1 MGLLGHV
8 QGQISCSLELT
19 PLETGAAHRQGTD
32 PLQGAFH
39 GGGHGAGAE
48 HVGAE
53 VGAVVDARQHQIR
66 CFVHQFA
73 QGQLHAI
80 GRCAAAGPGGHA
92 RCKQFVRPFGAQGGL
107 QGQAVAG
114 GGAFLVGADHR
125 DLVTPGGRGRSQ
137 GADPL
142 GEDPVVI
149 ADQDPHG
156 SADGWG
162 EPKRA
167 GCLQSGPFR
176 LCSVSAPVT
185 LQQLTDQLDALEQQA
200 SAEIA
205 EAADAAA
212 LEQLRVG
219 LLGKKGRLSGVL
231 GAMGKLPGQERPV
244 VGQRANVLKTQ
255 VQTLLSDRLQAVQQ
269 AAMAE
274 RIARESI
281 DVTAPPS
288 GIPMGHR
295 HPLITTTEEIVDLF
309 LGLGYSVAEGP
320 EVEKDHYNFTA
331 LNIPEDHPARD
342 MQDTFYLG
350 ADLLMRTHTSP
361 VQIRH
366 LEQNP
371 PPVRIVAPGRVYRRD
386 AVDATHSPV
395 FHQVEVLA
403 IDEGLDF
410 SHLRGTVMAFLKA
423 FFGDLPVRF
432 RASYFPFTEPSAEVD
447 VQWRGR
453 WLEVMGCGMVDPA
466 VLEGLGLDPERYS
479 GFAAGLGVERF
490 CMVRHGIDDI
500 RRLYTSD
507 LRFLEQF

>member
-1 MGLLGHV
+1 M
-8 QGQISCSLELT
+8 
-19 PLETGAAHRQGTD
+19 
-32 PLQGAFH
+32 
-39 GGGHGAGAE
+39 
-48 HVGAE
+48 
-53 VGAVVDARQHQIR
+53 
-66 CFVHQFA
+66 
-73 QGQLHAI
+73 
-80 GRCAAAGPGGHA
+80 
-92 RCKQFVRPFGAQGGL
+92 
-107 QGQAVAG
+107 
-114 GGAFLVGADHR
+114 
-125 DLVTPGGRGRSQ
+125 
-137 GADPL
+137 
-142 GEDPVVI
+142 
-149 ADQDPHG
+149 
-156 SADGWG
+156 
-162 EPKRA
+162 
-167 GCLQSGPFR
+167 
-176 LCSVSAPVT
+176 SAPVT

-200 SAEIA
+200 AAEIA

-219 LLGKKGRLSGVL
+219 LLGKKGRISGVL
-231 GAMGKLPGQERPV
+231 GAMGKLPGEERPL

-255 VQTLLSDRLQAVQQ
+255 VQSLLGERLQAVKQ

-274 RIARESI
+274 RIARESL
-281 DVTAPPS
+281 DVTAPAS
-288 GIPMGHR
+288 GVPMGHR

-320 EVEKDHYNFTA
+320 EVERDHYNFTA

-350 ADLLMRTHTSP
+350 GDLLMRTHTSP

-366 LEQNP
+366 LEKNP

>member
-1 MGLLGHV
+1 M
-8 QGQISCSLELT
+8 
-19 PLETGAAHRQGTD
+19 
-32 PLQGAFH
+32 
-39 GGGHGAGAE
+39 
-48 HVGAE
+48 
-53 VGAVVDARQHQIR
+53 
-66 CFVHQFA
+66 
-73 QGQLHAI
+73 
-80 GRCAAAGPGGHA
+80 
-92 RCKQFVRPFGAQGGL
+92 
-107 QGQAVAG
+107 
-114 GGAFLVGADHR
+114 
-125 DLVTPGGRGRSQ
+125 
-137 GADPL
+137 
-142 GEDPVVI
+142 
-149 ADQDPHG
+149 
-156 SADGWG
+156 
-162 EPKRA
+162 
-167 GCLQSGPFR
+167 
-176 LCSVSAPVT
+176 SAPVT

-200 SAEIA
+200 AAEIA

-219 LLGKKGRLSGVL
+219 LLGKKGRISGVL
-231 GAMGKLPGQERPV
+231 GAMGKLPGEERPL

-255 VQTLLSDRLQAVQQ
+255 VQSLLGERLQAVKQ

-274 RIARESI
+274 RIARESL
-281 DVTAPPS
+281 DVTAPAS
-288 GIPMGHR
+288 GVPMGHR

-309 LGLGYSVAEGP
+309 LGLGYSVAEGT
-320 EVEKDHYNFTA
+320 EVERDHYNFTA

-350 ADLLMRTHTSP
+350 GDLLMRTHTSP

-366 LEQNP
+366 LEENP

>member
-1 MGLLGHV
+1 M
-8 QGQISCSLELT
+8 SAS
-19 PLETGAAHRQGTD
+19 
-32 PLQGAFH
+32 
-39 GGGHGAGAE
+39 
-48 HVGAE
+48 
-53 VGAVVDARQHQIR
+53 
-66 CFVHQFA
+66 
-73 QGQLHAI
+73 
-80 GRCAAAGPGGHA
+80 
-92 RCKQFVRPFGAQGGL
+92 
-107 QGQAVAG
+107 
-114 GGAFLVGADHR
+114 
-125 DLVTPGGRGRSQ
+125 VT
-137 GADPL
+137 
-142 GEDPVVI
+142 V
-149 ADQDPHG
+149 
-156 SADGWG
+156 
-162 EPKRA
+162 
-167 GCLQSGPFR
+167 
-176 LCSVSAPVT
+176 
-185 LQQLTDQLDALEQQA
+185 QQLTDQLDALEQQA
-200 SAEIA
+200 SVDIS
-205 EAADAAA
+205 EACDADA

-219 LLGKKGRLSGVL
+219 LLGKKGRISGVL
-231 GAMGKLPGQERPV
+231 GAMGKLPGQDRPL

-255 VQTLLSDRLQAVQQ
+255 VQALLADRLEVVKK
-269 AAMAE
+269 AALEE
-274 RIARESI
+274 RIARETI
-281 DVTAPPS
+281 DVTAPAS
-288 GIPMGHR
+288 GVPMGHR

-320 EVEKDHYNFTA
+320 EVEQDHYNFTA

-342 MQDTFYLG
+342 MQDTFYLQG
-350 ADLLMRTHTSP
+350 DLLLRTHTSP

-366 LEQNP
+366 LEENP
-371 PPVRIVAPGRVYRRD
+371 PPVRVVAPGRVYRRD

-403 IDEGLDF
+403 IDQDLDF

-466 VLEGLGLDPERYS
+466 VLTGLGLDPERWS

>member
-1 MGLLGHV
+1 M
-8 QGQISCSLELT
+8 
-19 PLETGAAHRQGTD
+19 
-32 PLQGAFH
+32 
-39 GGGHGAGAE
+39 
-48 HVGAE
+48 
-53 VGAVVDARQHQIR
+53 
-66 CFVHQFA
+66 
-73 QGQLHAI
+73 
-80 GRCAAAGPGGHA
+80 
-92 RCKQFVRPFGAQGGL
+92 
-107 QGQAVAG
+107 
-114 GGAFLVGADHR
+114 
-125 DLVTPGGRGRSQ
+125 
-137 GADPL
+137 
-142 GEDPVVI
+142 
-149 ADQDPHG
+149 
-156 SADGWG
+156 
-162 EPKRA
+162 
-167 GCLQSGPFR
+167 
-176 LCSVSAPVT
+176 SAPVT

-200 SAEIA
+200 AAEIA

-219 LLGKKGRLSGVL
+219 LLGKKGRISGVL
-231 GAMGKLPGQERPV
+231 GAMGKLPGEERPL

-255 VQTLLSDRLQAVQQ
+255 VQSLLGERLQAVKQV
-269 AAMAE
+269 AMAE
-274 RIARESI
+274 RIARESL
-281 DVTAPPS
+281 DVTAPAS
-288 GIPMGHR
+288 GVPMGHR

-320 EVEKDHYNFTA
+320 EVERDHYNFTA

-350 ADLLMRTHTSP
+350 GDLLMRTHTSP

-366 LEQNP
+366 LEENP

>member
-1 MGLLGHV
+1 M
-8 QGQISCSLELT
+8 
-19 PLETGAAHRQGTD
+19 
-32 PLQGAFH
+32 
-39 GGGHGAGAE
+39 
-48 HVGAE
+48 
-53 VGAVVDARQHQIR
+53 
-66 CFVHQFA
+66 
-73 QGQLHAI
+73 
-80 GRCAAAGPGGHA
+80 
-92 RCKQFVRPFGAQGGL
+92 
-107 QGQAVAG
+107 
-114 GGAFLVGADHR
+114 
-125 DLVTPGGRGRSQ
+125 
-137 GADPL
+137 
-142 GEDPVVI
+142 
-149 ADQDPHG
+149 
-156 SADGWG
+156 
-162 EPKRA
+162 
-167 GCLQSGPFR
+167 
-176 LCSVSAPVT
+176 SAPVT

-200 SAEIA
+200 AAEIA

-219 LLGKKGRLSGVL
+219 LLGKKGRISCVL
-231 GAMGKLPGQERPV
+231 GAMGKLPGQERPL

-255 VQTLLSDRLQAVQQ
+255 VQSLLGERLQAVKQ

-274 RIARESI
+274 RIARESL
-281 DVTAPPS
+281 DVTAPAS
-288 GIPMGHR
+288 GVPMGHR

-320 EVEKDHYNFTA
+320 EVERDHYNFTA

-350 ADLLMRTHTSP
+350 GDLLMRTHTSP

-366 LEQNP
+366 LEENP

>member
-1 MGLLGHV
+1 M
-8 QGQISCSLELT
+8 
-19 PLETGAAHRQGTD
+19 
-32 PLQGAFH
+32 
-39 GGGHGAGAE
+39 
-48 HVGAE
+48 
-53 VGAVVDARQHQIR
+53 
-66 CFVHQFA
+66 
-73 QGQLHAI
+73 
-80 GRCAAAGPGGHA
+80 
-92 RCKQFVRPFGAQGGL
+92 
-107 QGQAVAG
+107 
-114 GGAFLVGADHR
+114 
-125 DLVTPGGRGRSQ
+125 
-137 GADPL
+137 
-142 GEDPVVI
+142 
-149 ADQDPHG
+149 
-156 SADGWG
+156 
-162 EPKRA
+162 
-167 GCLQSGPFR
+167 
-176 LCSVSAPVT
+176 SAPVT

-200 SAEIA
+200 AAEIA
-205 EAADAAA
+205 EAADASA

-219 LLGKKGRLSGVL
+219 LLGKKGRISGVL
-231 GAMGKLPGQERPV
+231 GAMGKLPGQERPL

-255 VQTLLSDRLQAVQQ
+255 VQSLLGERLQAVKQ

-274 RIARESI
+274 RIARESL
-281 DVTAPPS
+281 DVTAPAS
-288 GIPMGHR
+288 GVPMGHR
-295 HPLITTTEEIVDLF
+295 HPLITTSEEIVDLF

-320 EVEKDHYNFTA
+320 EVERDHYNFTA

-350 ADLLMRTHTSP
+350 GDLLMRTHTSP

-366 LEQNP
+366 LEENP